1 MTNFLKIKFSH
12 IKISLTFFLIIAPI
26 FVNLDISQ
34 GLRFD
39 INAFNKDKTSLPLSV
54 LVILLTIFFN
64 LKILLKNKLYILF
77 FFSSLLMVIICTLI
91 NGVTRIIITFIQMNF
106 FLISFYIFK
115 NIYKNYDKE
124 ILLKIFFKTLSFV
137 LILKLF
143 FDILMVLQGEYRT
156 AILAYS
162 IISPYFINKSIA
174 IYNWYS
180 YFPFVYF
187 LAGIL
192 SLRNIWYKEMFL
204 TSFIVFFIS
213 LYALTY
219 SHSRLYTY
227 GFYMIPFLILFF
239 IITKFSR
246 KLIFNI
252 CLFLVISLTVLFTI
266 FPYTGE
272 LSMFTRFELWRFYF
286 FTLEPIH
293 LLFPFINEYRAGLV
307 GSMHNE
313 FLEIVTFFGIFSIF
327 FFLQFYKMVTN
338 SHVLTKYKMTLKLV
352 IFILVCGMLI
362 QINLL
367 NPYLSTLIGLFLSI
381 TIQTNK
387 FKYY

>member
-1 MTNFLKIKFSH
+1 MINSLKIKLSH
-12 IKISLTFFLIIAPI
+12 IKICLTFFLIIVPI
-26 FVNLDISQ
+26 FINLDISQ

-54 LVILLTIFFN
+54 LVILLTVFFN
-64 LKILLKNKLYILF
+64 LKILLKNKLYVLF

-115 NIYKNYDKE
+115 NMYKNYDKE

-156 AILAYS
+156 NILAYS
-162 IISPYFINKSIA
+162 IVSPYFINKSIA
-174 IYNWYS
+174 IYNWYA

-192 SLRNIWYKEMFL
+192 SLRNIWYKEMFV

-219 SHSRLYTY
+219 SHSRLYTL
-227 GFYMIPFLILFF
+227 GFYLVPFLILFF

-246 KLIFNI
+246 KIIFNI
-252 CLFLVISLTVLFTI
+252 CLFLVISFTVILTI
-266 FPYTGE
+266 FPYTAE
-272 LSMFTRFELWRFYF
+272 LSMFTRFELWQFYF

-293 LLFPFINEYRAGLV
+293 LLFPFINEYRAGLA
-307 GSMHNE
+307 GSIHNE

-327 FFLQFYKMVTN
+327 FFLQLYKMVTN
-338 SHVLTKYKMTLKLV
+338 SYVLTTYSMTLKLI
-352 IFILVCGMLI
+352 IFILVCGMFI
-362 QINLL
+362 QMNLL
-367 NPYLSTLIGLFLSI
+367 NPYLSTLIGLFLSL
-381 TIQTNK
+381 TQQTNK
-387 FKYY
+387 FKCH